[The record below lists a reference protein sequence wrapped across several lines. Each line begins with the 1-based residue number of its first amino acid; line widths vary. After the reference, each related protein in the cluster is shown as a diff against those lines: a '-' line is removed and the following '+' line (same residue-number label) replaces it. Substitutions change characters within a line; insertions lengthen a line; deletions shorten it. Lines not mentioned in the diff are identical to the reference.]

1 MNMALSS
8 EIPPEASPFLDE
20 WLGGENWS
28 ASALRGDAS
37 VRGYYRVSDESGRT
51 YMVAYYPQQL
61 RGAVPRFLKAY
72 EALAPFARIPE
83 VIRHCDL
90 AVAQLDVGDDTLF
103 DLLHR
108 DAGEGIRFYQKA
120 IELLVDLQRAETGAR
135 TLNPSFDEEKF
146 LEEMEMTNQ
155 FFVRELMGGT
165 AWTVTMVHRAYERL
179 ATQLVHHPYVLC
191 HRDYHGQNIHLF
203 SNELY
208 IIDYQ
213 DMRMGPDT
221 YDLASLLRDR
231 GVARLLGETE
241 EKRMVT
247 HYAQLTSAHLDIR
260 HRYFETLLQRSIKIL
275 GTFARQALTRG
286 RDHYLEFIPATLESV
301 RFCLGHLPEYEELVA
316 HFPLDYPPSR

>member
-1 MNMALSS
+1 MALSS

-20 WLGGENWS
+20 WLGGQAWS

-37 VRGYYRVSDESGRT
+37 VRGYYRVSDVRGRT
-51 YMVAYYPQQL
+51 YMLAYYPEQL
-61 RGAVPRFLKAY
+61 RNAVPRFLKAY

-83 VIRHCDL
+83 VIRHCEL
-90 AVAQLDVGDDTLF
+90 AVAQIDVGDDTLF

-108 DAGEGIRFYQKA
+108 DSGQGVRLYDKA
-120 IELLVDLQRAETGAR
+120 VEMLVDLQQATSARA
-135 TLNPSFDEEKF
+135 LNPPFDEEKF
-146 LEEMEMTNQ
+146 LEELEMTNQ
-155 FFVRELMGGT
+155 FFVKELMGGT
-165 AWTVTMVHRAYERL
+165 AWTLTMVHRAYERL
-179 ATQLVHHPYVLC
+179 AAQLVHHPYVLC

-203 SNELY
+203 SNQLY

-241 EKRMVT
+241 EKRLLNY
-247 HYAQLTSAHLDIR
+247 YAQLTGAHLDVR
-260 HRYFETLLQRSIKIL
+260 NRYFETLLQRSIKIL

-286 RDHYLEFIPATLESV
+286 LDHYLEFIPATLESV
-301 RFCLGHLPEYEELVA
+301 RFCLRHLPEYEELVA
-316 HFPLDYPPSR
+316 HFPLEYPRST